1 MPISEEFPL
10 AEPVE
15 TAVEAQPSEP
25 PPTESG
31 PNIIGRGADP
41 LEKLLRYGASLL
53 AAALVI
59 ALLWT
64 LRSVYANP
72 QAAAQV
78 EIPQRAALAAP
89 VGAENAAPQGESAL
103 AQGVMF
109 LPPLV
114 QADLFASGIP
124 RLAQLYT
131 TIPNRPRA
139 GVLTYTVQAGD
150 TVFGIADFY
159 SLRPETI
166 FWGNQEVLNDDPHK
180 LFPGQVLN
188 ILPVDGVYH
197 KWSAGENLGRVAE
210 FYGVEAAEILEWPG
224 NPLDVIEFESGTA
237 EIDAGTWLIVPG
249 GQREFVD
256 FGPPRITRDNPAVAS
271 TYGPGHCGSILDG
284 AVGTGTFVWPTIAR
298 YLSGYDYNPAANH
311 SGIDIAGD
319 TGNPIFAAD
328 SGVVVYAGWSYFG
341 YGNLVVIDHGQWQT
355 LYAHLSDYYVTC
367 GMSVFQGATIA
378 ALGNT
383 GNSSG
388 SHLHFEL
395 MYLSAKVNPW
405 DYLSP

>member
-10 AEPVE
+10 TESEDPAPEV
-15 TAVEAQPSEP
+15 QPSEP
-25 PPTESG
+25 APSENGENT
-31 PNIIGRGADP
+31 IGRGADP
-41 LEKLLRYGASLL
+41 LEKLLRYGASVL
-53 AAALVI
+53 AVALVI
-59 ALLWT
+59 ALLWV
-64 LRSVYANP
+64 LRSVYGNP
-72 QAAAQV
+72 QAVAQV

-89 VGAENAAPQGESAL
+89 VGAVVDAPAETRPMEQGL
-103 AQGVMF
+103 GT
-109 LPPLV
+109 LPPL
-114 QADLFASGIP
+114 APTNLFAAGIP
-124 RLAQLYT
+124 RLAQLHT
-131 TIPNRPRA
+131 TIPNRPRV
-139 GVLTYTVQAGD
+139 GVLTYTVQTGD

-159 SLRPETI
+159 GLRPETI

-224 NPLDVIEFESGTA
+224 NPLDVIEFESGET
-237 EIDAGTWLIVPG
+237 EISAGTWLIVPG

-256 FGPPRITRDNPAVAS
+256 FGPPRITRANPAVAS

-284 AVGTGTFVWPTIAR
+284 AVGTGTFVWPTTAR